1 MEEETEENMRLRFLA
16 IEKRVAE
23 LTVNSC
29 HKRDV
34 YKLEAEIN
42 EIHSK
47 QLASSFYLKEAQ
59 ELLEESKTLYESS
72 SRNFRFSLFLCGIIL
87 FLLFLQT
94 W

>member
-47 QLASSFYLKEAQ
+47 LLSISFYLKEAK
-59 ELLEESKTLYESS
+59 EVLEEAQNLQQVAKRHLQGG
-72 SRNFRFSLFLCGIIL
+72 LFFCSIIIA
-87 FLLFLQT
+87 LLFIQA

>member
-1 MEEETEENMRLRFLA
+1 MEEETEENMRIRFLA

-23 LTVNSC
+23 LSLCTYN
-29 HKRDV
+29 KNEI

-47 QLASSFYLKEAQ
+47 LLSISFYLKEAK
-59 ELLEESKTLYESS
+59 EVLEEAQNLQQAAKRHLQGG
-72 SRNFRFSLFLCGIIL
+72 LFFCTIIIA
-87 FLLFLQT
+87 LLFIQT

>member
-47 QLASSFYLKEAQ
+47 LLSISFYLKEAK
-59 ELLEESKTLYESS
+59 EVLEEAQNLQQAAKRHLQGGLY
-72 SRNFRFSLFLCGIIL
+72 FCTIIIA
-87 FLLFLQT
+87 LLFIQT

>member
-1 MEEETEENMRLRFLA
+1 MEEETEENMRIRLKKKK
-16 IEKRVAE
+16 KRVAE

-47 QLASSFYLKEAQ
+47 LLSISFYLKEAK
-59 ELLEESKTLYESS
+59 EVLEEAQNLQQATKRHLQGG
-72 SRNFRFSLFLCGIIL
+72 LFFCTIIIA
-87 FLLFLQT
+87 LLFIQT

>member
-1 MEEETEENMRLRFLA
+1 MEEETEENMRIRFLA

-47 QLASSFYLKEAQ
+47 LLSISFYLKEAK
-59 ELLEESKTLYESS
+59 EVLEEAQNLQQVAKRHLQGG
-72 SRNFRFSLFLCGIIL
+72 LFFCSIIIA
-87 FLLFLQT
+87 LLFIQA

>member
-1 MEEETEENMRLRFLA
+1 MDEETEENMRLRFLA

-23 LTVNSC
+23 LSLCTYN
-29 HKRDV
+29 KNEI
-34 YKLEAEIN
+34 YKLEAEVN

-47 QLASSFYLKEAQ
+47 LLSISFYLKEAQ
-59 ELLEESKTLYESS
+59 EILEESKTLYESS

-87 FLLFLQT
+87 CLLFLQT